1 MFIVAET
8 KGSQHKLKGQ
18 CALVPTDLNKIQIIL
33 SWSCD
38 EEYLIS
44 FALKHL
50 LTGKSE
56 VNRPQICPSLVNT
69 ALQKLTKINSFYSNI
84 INNEWKYLSEQ
95 SYLVLWKLLT
105 DKNAR
110 ESNNS
115 DQTDGDDNIDQEK
128 VKFLFLVPNGEVL
141 AFPKDYST

>member
-44 FALKHL
+44 FALKHR

-56 VNRPQICPSLVNT
+56 VNRPQICPLFGVLLN
-69 ALQKLTKINSFYSNI
+69 AVTKMGNI
-84 INNEWKYLSEQ
+84 
-95 SYLVLWKLLT
+95 
-105 DKNAR
+105 
-110 ESNNS
+110 
-115 DQTDGDDNIDQEK
+115 
-128 VKFLFLVPNGEVL
+128 
-141 AFPKDYST
+141 